1 MRILFI
7 SYEFPPLGGGGGTT
21 CKYLAKALAATGTEI
36 KVLTAGFSGL
46 PLVEKIDGYEIRR
59 VKCRRTSESHCS
71 PLEMISFVVHA
82 VLPMLRLIRS
92 FKPAVIHI
100 FFALPTGPLGWL
112 AAKMTGVPYIVY
124 LLGGDVPGFLDK
136 EIGWQ
141 HRMLH
146 GVSRAIWSSAARVV
160 ANSEGLRRLGEK
172 AFPDI
177 KVDVITNGID
187 TTDFCIQTGLPERK
201 DVRLLFIGRLVDQKG
216 LPALLEALSSIV
228 NTSGRTDITLC
239 VVGDGPQKSHYQQ
252 YIDDHKLNGQVEFTG
267 WVKLSDLMHRYNA
280 SDIFVLPST
289 FEGMPSV
296 VLQAMACGVPVVST
310 RVFGSEDL
318 VVDGFNGY
326 LVGIGDSKAMAE
338 RLQYLADHPEQRH
351 AMGMNARNSVIHYD
365 WRNIA
370 DRFNALYAASLG

>member
-36 KVLTAGFSGL
+36 KVLTAGFPGL
-46 PLVEKIDGYEIRR
+46 PAVEKIDRYEIRR
-59 VKCRRTSESHCS
+59 VKCRRTSESQCS
-71 PLEMISFVVHA
+71 PFEMISFVVHA
-82 VLPMLRLIRS
+82 ALPMLRLIRS
-92 FKPAVIHI
+92 FKPAMIHI

-124 LLGGDVPGFLDK
+124 LLGGDVPGVLDK

-146 GVSRAIWSSAARVV
+146 GVSRAIWSSAARVI

-172 AFPDI
+172 AFPEI

-187 TTDFCIQTGLPERK
+187 TSDFCIQTGLPERR

-216 LPALLEALSSIV
+216 LPTLLEAFSSIV

-252 YIDDHKLNGQVEFTG
+252 YINDHKLNGQVEFTG
-267 WVKLSDLMHRYNA
+267 WVKLSDLVYRYNA

-326 LVGIGDSKAMAE
+326 LVDIGDSKAIAE

-351 AMGMNARNSVIHYD
+351 VMGMNARNSVMHYG

-370 DRFNALYAASLG
+370 DRFNALYVASIG